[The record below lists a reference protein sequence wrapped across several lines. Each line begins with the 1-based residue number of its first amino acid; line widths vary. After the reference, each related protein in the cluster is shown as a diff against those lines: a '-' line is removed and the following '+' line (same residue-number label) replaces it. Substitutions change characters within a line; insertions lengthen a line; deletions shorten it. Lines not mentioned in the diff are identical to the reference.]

1 MLPKSELGS
10 EQQRRRWS
18 SVEKAQL
25 VRRHVQGGIN
35 LADLAEES
43 GASPGQISRWCK
55 EGLEGLE
62 SVFAQAQRREQRA
75 SARVIEAR
83 ERRIRELQE
92 VVTELSEE
100 VLRLKK
106 GSGAR

>member
-1 MLPKSELGS
+1 MVAKSGLSSG
-10 EQQRRRWS
+10 QRRRWS
-18 SVEKAQL
+18 SAEKARL
-25 VRRHVQGGIN
+25 VRRHLQEGVN

-55 EGLEGLE
+55 EALEGLE
-62 SVFAQAQRREQRA
+62 SVFAQAQRHEQRA
-75 SARVIEAR
+75 AARVVQAR
-83 ERRIRELQE
+83 ETRIRELQE
-92 VVTELSEE
+92 VVSELSEE

>member
-1 MLPKSELGS
+1 MSRTTELS
-10 EQQRRRWS
+10 SSPRQRWS
-18 SVEKAQL
+18 SGEKARL
-25 VRRHVQGGIN
+25 VRRHLQEGIS

-55 EGLEGLE
+55 EALEGLE
-62 SVFAQAQRREQRA
+62 SVFAQAQRGEQRA

-83 ERRIRELQE
+83 ERRIRALQE
-92 VVTELSEE
+92 VVTELSKE

-106 GSGAR
+106 GNGAR

>member
-1 MLPKSELGS
+1 MSRTTELS
-10 EQQRRRWS
+10 PSPRHRWPS
-18 SVEKAQL
+18 GEKARL
-25 VRRHVQGGIN
+25 VRRHLQEGIS

-55 EGLEGLE
+55 EALEGLE
-62 SVFAQAQRREQRA
+62 GMFAQAQRREQRA
-75 SARVIEAR
+75 AAKVLQAR
-83 ERRIRELQE
+83 ETRIRELQE

-106 GSGAR
+106 GNGAG

>member
-1 MLPKSELGS
+1 MLPESALGS
-10 EQQRRRWS
+10 EQRRRWS
-18 SVEKAQL
+18 SVEKARL
-25 VRRHVQGGIN
+25 VRRHLQEGVS
-35 LADLAEES
+35 LADLADES

-55 EGLEGLE
+55 EALEGLE
-62 SVFAQAQRREQRA
+62 SVFTQAQRREQRA
-75 SARVIEAR
+75 VARVAEVR
-83 ERRIRELQE
+83 EKRIRELQE